1 LETRQNIKD
10 VIITSGGKNI
20 APYPIEDRIKNELHD
35 FVSNCVV
42 VGDKQK
48 HLACLLTVKAV
59 PDPATLEATDQM
71 EATAW
76 EWCHSQGCKPESV
89 SDLVNNRHKYEP
101 VWDAVM
107 EALNVVNKE
116 SSSKAAKVRKFVIL
130 PSEFSI
136 SGWAKWELIARS
148 VVAFIGCRCDGYSA
162 HTSARATVSCH
173 GM

>member
-1 LETRQNIKD
+1 
-10 VIITSGGKNI
+10 
-20 APYPIEDRIKNELHD
+20 
-35 FVSNCVV
+35 
-42 VGDKQK
+42 
-48 HLACLLTVKAV
+48 
-59 PDPATLEATDQM
+59 M

-130 PSEFSI
+130 PNEFSI
-136 SGWAKWELIARS
+136 SGGELGPTLKIKRHVVESKYAKEIEHMYTTDDR
-148 VVAFIGCRCDGYSA
+148 
-162 HTSARATVSCH
+162 TSLWDA
-173 GM
+173 